1 MRFASLVGQR
11 LPGARAA
18 QAGCAGA
25 PAGIRRGAPVYGLAA
40 VLVSALLLV
49 LLPAAVAAAGVA
61 GSYVEAR
68 TADVYTGPCFANA
81 EVGLVGNEAV
91 MAWRIEE
98 GGWDGV
104 DLSGLSVLAV
114 VRSNATLGDPY
125 ADSRATESVLIVD
138 ADADRSQRAALEGFA
153 RGMGGDLVS
162 DVARIETAE
171 VAFDLRPNGAASVT
185 AGDLVAVRTR
195 PLDHRDHLCGNETVF
210 YPPLAPT
217 DGAMP
222 GVALEHTWQGPG
234 LGATWKNPGKR
245 STFVGRFSR

>member
-1 MRFASLVGQR
+1 MRFASLLGQR
-11 LPGARAA
+11 LPSACAARK
-18 QAGCAGA
+18 GCAGA
-25 PAGIRRGAPVYGLAA
+25 LAGIRRKAPARGRAA
-40 VLVSALLLV
+40 VPVAALLLV
-49 LLPAAVAAAGVA
+49 LLPAAAAAAGIA

-68 TADVYTGPCFANA
+68 TADVYTGPCFANS

-104 DLSGLSVLAV
+104 DLSGLSVLAI
-114 VRSNATLGDPY
+114 VRSDATLGDPY
-125 ADSRATESVLIVD
+125 VESRATESVLIVD
-138 ADADRSQRAALEGFA
+138 AGANPSQRSALEGFA

-162 DVARIETAE
+162 EVAGIETAE
-171 VAFDLRPNGAASVT
+171 VAFDLRSNGEASVT
-185 AGDLVAVRTR
+185 AGDIVAVRTR
-195 PLDHRDHLCGNETVF
+195 PLDHRDHLCGNEIVF

-234 LGATWKNPGKR
+234 LDATWKSPGKR

>member
-1 MRFASLVGQR
+1 MRFAPRYV
-11 LPGARAA
+11 PFAA
-18 QAGCAGA
+18 
-25 PAGIRRGAPVYGLAA
+25 L
-40 VLVSALLLV
+40 LLLV
-49 LLPAAVAAAGVA
+49 LPAAAMAAGVS

-68 TADVYTGPCFANA
+68 TADVYTGPCFANS

-104 DLSGLSVLAV
+104 DLAGLSVLAV
-114 VRSNATLGDPY
+114 VRSDATLGDPY
-125 ADSRATESVLIVD
+125 AGSRATESVLIVD
-138 ADADRSQRAALEGFA
+138 AGADRSQRSALEGFA

-162 DVARIETAE
+162 EVAQVETAE
-171 VAFDLRPNGAASVT
+171 VAFDLQPNGAASIV
-185 AGDLVAVRTR
+185 AGNLVAVKTR

-222 GVALEHTWQGPG
+222 GVAIEHTWQGPG
-234 LGATWKNPGKR
+234 LGATWKSPGKR